1 MVTKYVPPQQGG
13 QRVQNSIAS
22 LDAQPEKALHYA
34 ILGAWYTMEV
44 WLVKAEIIA
53 IGTELLMG
61 ETADT
66 NSGWIATRM
75 PELGIELQWVTTVGD
90 DMPRLTEAID
100 RAWRRS
106 DFVVTM
112 GGLGP
117 TADDMTR
124 DAIAKVMNETLTL
137 DAGLLKWLEETFQR
151 RGQLMPIH
159 NQQQAG
165 IIPSAVSMPNPMG
178 TAPGWWIK
186 KDGKVLITLP
196 GPPRELM
203 KMWDG
208 EVIERMRPLITGTI
222 IRTRT
227 FKTIG
232 LGEASVDEVVKH
244 LYGQDGVDLGC
255 YAKPDGI
262 YLRAIAKSTKEEVA
276 VSTLDNI
283 DRDIRK
289 VLSPYIWGTDE
300 DRPEEQLGHLLRE
313 RGLTLAVMESCTGGM
328 ISSAI
333 TDIPGSSDYF
343 RGGVVSYSND
353 AKSFAG
359 VDHSIIEAHGAVSE
373 ECATAMTEAVRRNF
387 RADCAISTTGIA
399 GDEEVDGH
407 LGGTV
412 FIGYAHPGGSGVIK
426 HQFPPRRGLVRNRA
440 VTQALLE
447 LMRALQTQ

>member
-1 MVTKYVPPQQGG
+1 M
-13 QRVQNSIAS
+13 
-22 LDAQPEKALHYA
+22 
-34 ILGAWYTMEV
+34 
-44 WLVKAEIIA
+44 KAEIIA

-66 NSGWIATRM
+66 NSGWIATHM

-90 DMPRLTEAID
+90 DMPRLTEAIE

-117 TADDMTR
+117 TSDDMTR

-137 DAGLLKWLEETFQR
+137 DGGLLKWLEETFQR
-151 RGQLMPIH
+151 RGQPMPIH

-178 TAPGWWIK
+178 TAPGWWIQ

-203 KMWDG
+203 EMWNS

-227 FKTIG
+227 FKTLG
-232 LGEASVDEVVKH
+232 LGEASVDEMVKH

-276 VSTLDNI
+276 ISTLDNI

-289 VLSPYIWGTDE
+289 VLGSYIWGTDE
-300 DRPEEQLGHLLRE
+300 DRPEEQLGHLLRD
-313 RGLTLAVMESCTGGM
+313 RGLTLAVMESFTGGM
-328 ISSAI
+328 IASAI
-333 TDIPGSSDYF
+333 TDIPGSSEYF
-343 RGGVVSYSND
+343 LGGVVSYSNE
-353 AKSFAG
+353 AKEYAG
-359 VDHSIIEAHGAVSE
+359 VDPAIIKAHGVVSE
-373 ECATAMTEAVRRNF
+373 ECAAAMAEAVRRNLG
-387 RADCAISTTGIA
+387 ADCAISTTGIA
-399 GDEEVDGH
+399 GAEEIEGH
-407 LGGTV
+407 PGGTA
-412 FIGYAHPGGSGVIK
+412 FIGIAHPGGSGVVK

-447 LMRALQTQ
+447 LVQALQTK

>member
-1 MVTKYVPPQQGG
+1 M
-13 QRVQNSIAS
+13 
-22 LDAQPEKALHYA
+22 
-34 ILGAWYTMEV
+34 
-44 WLVKAEIIA
+44 KAEIIA

-90 DMPRLTEAID
+90 DMPRLTEAIE

-137 DAGLLKWLEETFQR
+137 DAGLLKWLEESFQR
-151 RGQLMPIH
+151 RGQPMPIH

-178 TAPGWWIK
+178 TAPGWWVQ
-186 KDGKVLITLP
+186 KDDKVLITLP

-203 KMWDG
+203 EMWNG
-208 EVIERMRPLITGTI
+208 QVIERMRPLITGTI

-232 LGEASVDEVVKH
+232 LGEASVDEMVKH
-244 LYGQDGVDLGC
+244 LYGQDGLDLGC

-283 DRDIRK
+283 ERDIRK
-289 VLSPYIWGTDE
+289 VLGPYLWGTDE
-300 DRPEEQLGHLLRE
+300 DRPEEQLGNLLRD
-313 RGLTLAVMESCTGGM
+313 RGYTLALMESCTGGM
-328 ISSAI
+328 IASAI
-333 TDIPGSSDYF
+333 TDVPGSSDYF
-343 RGGVVSYSND
+343 LGGTVTYSND

-359 VDHSIIEAHGAVSE
+359 VDPRIIATYGAVSE
-373 ECATAMTEAVRRNF
+373 ECAAAMAEAARQNF
-387 RADCAISTTGIA
+387 GADCAISTTGIA
-399 GDEEVDGH
+399 GPEEIDGQP
-407 LGGTV
+407 GGTV
-412 FIGYAHPGGSGVIK
+412 FIGYAHPGGSGVAR
-426 HQFPPRRGLVRNRA
+426 HVFPPRRQLVRHRA

-447 LMRALQTQ
+447 LVQALQTQKAVPGASPSG